1 MLKCVEHHLFA
12 LHTEQKFTISK
23 KNRKLATVHAPKSP
37 KTVLGFFVGIFFFVC
52 LGFLMFFVC
61 FLCFFSQALLV
72 QEPTVKE
79 YWHFKRNEVSTVI

>member
-1 MLKCVEHHLFA
+1 MFA

-37 KTVLGFFVGIFFFVC
+37 KTVLRFFVGVFFCLFWFFVP
-52 LGFLMFFVC
+52 FF
-61 FLCFFSQALLV
+61 FFSQALLV
-72 QEPTVKE
+72 QEPTVEE

>member
-1 MLKCVEHHLFA
+1 MFG

-23 KNRKLATVHAPKSP
+23 KNRKLATVHALKSP
-37 KTVLGFFVGIFFFVC
+37 KTVLRFLCEFFLFSFFFVGV
-52 LGFLMFFVC
+52 FLLF
-61 FLCFFSQALLV
+61 FFSQALLV

>member
-1 MLKCVEHHLFA
+1 MFA

-37 KTVLGFFVGIFFFVC
+37 KTVLRFFVGIFLFV
-52 LGFLMFFVC
+52 LGFCC
-61 FLCFFSQALLV
+61 FLFFLFSQALLV